1 MSTASKTVSA
11 RLPDIV
17 GAAHVAT
24 DPAQLSAY
32 AVDGKVPAAVVRP
45 GSKEEVVEI
54 IKYAVA
60 ERLAVIPCGAR
71 TKLGMGLP
79 PARYDLALDMT
90 RLDRTIAYDPADLT
104 LSVEAGVLLG
114 KLVDTLIEHNQFLPL
129 YIPFFQRATIGGA
142 IASGV
147 DSPLRQFYGTA
158 RDYVLGMEF
167 VTGEG
172 VHSKSGGTVVKN
184 VTGYDLHKLMIGSLG
199 TLGVIT
205 RVNFKTFPFPAQSHG
220 FLATFESADR
230 AIEMRH
236 RIAKSPLTPL
246 TLEILSP
253 RVAELFLSPASSLA
267 QEAAP
272 PTGVLSP
279 RHWTLAS
286 AYVGNEKVIARYE
299 MELRRLAAESGAI
312 GVSILGD
319 DTRPSVWGRLRE
331 SFPIMLASSPATTI
345 MKISVL
351 PSRMKNALAAAM
363 NASETNQ
370 LPWAAVMRGV
380 GVIYFALL
388 PAERSDAAQRRVS
401 ASINQ
406 IFAAGATL
414 GANMSVPWVPTEWKG
429 TVKVW
434 GPDRPDFPQMRR
446 VKNVFDPHC
455 VFSPGRFVGGL

>member
-11 RLPDIV
+11 RLPNIV

-24 DPAQLSAY
+24 DPVQLSAY

-45 GSKEEVVEI
+45 GSKEEVAEI

-60 ERLAVIPCGAR
+60 EKLAVLPCGAR
-71 TKLGMGLP
+71 TKLGIGLP
-79 PARYDLALDMT
+79 PARYDVALDMT

-104 LSVEAGVLLG
+104 LSVEAGVPLG
-114 KLVDTLIEHNQFLPL
+114 ELVDTLIEHNQFLPL

-167 VTGEG
+167 VTGDG

-199 TLGVIT
+199 TLGIIT
-205 RVNFKTFPFPAQSHG
+205 RVNFKTFPFPARSHG
-220 FLATFESADR
+220 LLATFESAGR

-236 RIAKSPLTPL
+236 RIAASPLTPL

-253 RVAELFLSPASSLA
+253 RVVEMFLSPESSVA
-267 QEAAP
+267 QEPDP
-272 PTGVLSP
+272 PAGVLSP
-279 RHWTLAS
+279 RHWTLAT

-299 MELRRLAAESGAI
+299 MELRHLAAESGAVS
-312 GVSILGD
+312 VSILGD
-319 DTRPSVWGRLRE
+319 GTRPSVWGRLRE

-345 MKISVL
+345 MKIDVL
-351 PSRMKNALAAAM
+351 PLRMKDALSAAM
-363 NASETNQ
+363 NAADANH
-370 LPWAAVMRGV
+370 LPWAAVIRGL
-380 GVIYFALL
+380 GVIYFAFL
-388 PAERSDAAQRRVS
+388 PGERSEATQRQVS
-401 ASINQ
+401 AATDQ
-406 IFAAGATL
+406 LFAAGATL
-414 GANMSVPWVPTEWKG
+414 GANMSVPWCPAEWKG
-429 TVKVW
+429 AVKVW
-434 GPDRPDFPQMRR
+434 VPDRSDFPQMRR
-446 VKNVFDPHC
+446 VKNVFDPHG